1 MTAAGIVVA
10 VLGARRDSGELLIA
24 GAAVLSV
31 FGMIF
36 LVPVVGDFRS
46 RQIGVFTGS
55 VLTMIVA
62 YASVLWL
69 DAATRRSLLL
79 AGLLWRMLTIACYT
93 NQKQY
98 NSAFQI

>member
-1 MTAAGIVVA
+1 V
-10 VLGARRDSGELLIA
+10 SGFVHGTLRA
-24 GAAVLSV
+24 
-31 FGMIF
+31 IF

-69 DAATRRSLLL
+69 DAATRKSLLL
-79 AGLLWRMLTIACYT
+79 AGLLWRMLTIACYP
-93 NQKQY
+93 NQKEY